1 MKMSR
6 SFKTTMLHVA
16 GSVVAIFL
24 AFAVGGLLMLM
35 IDVNPFLVYGT
46 LIDGVL
52 LNPYGVA
59 QIFFKATPLILAG
72 LSVAFA
78 FKAGL
83 FNIGAEGQMMM
94 GGFLCALVG
103 FSFMG
108 LPVYVHVP
116 LCIMAAILGGVAW
129 AAVPGILKAKT
140 GAHEVI
146 TTIMMNF
153 IAAALTNYFVTMY
166 FHEPETVHTAAISPS
181 AILPRL
187 DSFISTFKGSPANAS
202 FFIALLACIVVFW
215 MLWKMPLGFE
225 IRAVGMNPD
234 ASATSGIG
242 VNRNTIIAFLVAG
255 GLAGLGGINFVM
267 GYKHYFEEGFT
278 SGVGFMG
285 IAVALLG
292 QNNPIGVIMA
302 ALLFGALSHGTLVI
316 NSLVPKDIV
325 LVLQALVIIF
335 VIVFNNVTSRYARE
349 IMDDK

>member
-1 MKMSR
+1 MTKV
-6 SFKTTMLHVA
+6 FKSALFQVA
-16 GSVVAIFL
+16 GSTVAIAL
-24 AFAVGGLLMLM
+24 AFVAGAVLMLL
-35 IDVNPFLVYGT
+35 IDVNPLHVYGS
-46 LIDGVL
+46 LVDGVL
-52 LNPYGVA
+52 FNPYGVA

-103 FSFMG
+103 FSFIG
-108 LPVYVHVP
+108 LPAYVHVP
-116 LCIMAAILGGVAW
+116 LCILAAIVGGAAW
-129 AAVPGILKAKT
+129 ASVPGYLKAKT

-153 IAAALTNYFVTMY
+153 IAAALTNYFVTSY
-166 FHEPETVHTAAISPS
+166 FHEPETVHTAAISSS

-187 DSFISTFKGSPANAS
+187 DSFFVMFKGSPANAS
-202 FFIALLACIVVFW
+202 FVIALIACAVVFW
-215 MLWKMPLGFE
+215 LLWRMPLGFE
-225 IRAVGMNPD
+225 IRAVGLNPD
-234 ASATSGIG
+234 AASTSGID
-242 VNRNTIIAFLVAG
+242 VNRRILSTFLIAG

-292 QNNPIGVIMA
+292 QNHPAGIVMA

-316 NSLVPKDIV
+316 NAMVPKDIV

-335 VIVFNNVTSRYARE
+335 VIVFNHIAERYSRE
-349 IMDDK
+349 VLSDE